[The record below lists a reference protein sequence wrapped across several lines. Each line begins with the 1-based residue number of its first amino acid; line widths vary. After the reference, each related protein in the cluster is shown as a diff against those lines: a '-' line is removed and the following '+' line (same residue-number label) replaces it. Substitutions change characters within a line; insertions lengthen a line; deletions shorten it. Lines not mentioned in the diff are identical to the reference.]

1 MLFQSKIKDILL
13 PPLFLFPNNL
23 LNSKQPLN
31 SKMPSFCFYI
41 HSIPAITSAKD
52 VIREF
57 NYIGAVTRV
66 DFAPLGKKPGFKE
79 NVCSETKSAFVHVA
93 ELFTLGKTI
102 VTYIQTKGPYK
113 FYISTISSEFW
124 TLSKANKPIQGT
136 MMNTSQIVQN
146 CRYLEN
152 KVEEQAAKLEQQ
164 AIQLEEQ
171 AADIRALNEKLS
183 GVHTVVYQLLGGL
196 FCQKS
201 QSQVM
206 SEYIE
211 DLYPD
216 SSSSSRRRF
225 GEPDD
230 SKWGIWPTTR
240 QGDDC
245 ERRIADLE
253 DELNAAIN
261 AINDHSSRGMAAD
274 KKILE
279 LEQQVKDL
287 TIEAVFTPYEEDK
300 YGNLEMGELQDSQHF
315 VPVPMEQMM
324 EQRDYDESH
333 SVSTHSSMPELIYG
347 NINELDLSTDSSVPD
362 LEPLT
367 DDDTEADRLY
377 NACGCR
383 QPDYDSDAD
392 LEVGF

>member
-1 MLFQSKIKDILL
+1 
-13 PPLFLFPNNL
+13 
-23 LNSKQPLN
+23 
-31 SKMPSFCFYI
+31 MPSFCFYI
-41 HSIPAITSAKD
+41 PIMSANTAETD
-52 VIREF
+52 VIRAF
-57 NYIGAVTRV
+57 NTIGVVSRV

-79 NVCSETKSAFVHVA
+79 NVCCDMKTAFVHMA
-93 ELFTLGKTI
+93 ELFTHGLDVVTAIQSGRSYTI
-102 VTYIQTKGPYK
+102 FPNENGEYWSLLEAK
-113 FYISTISSEFW
+113 
-124 TLSKANKPIQGT
+124 NPIQRT

-164 AIQLEEQ
+164 ATQLEEQ

-201 QSQVM
+201 QAQVM
-206 SEYIE
+206 SDHIDY
-211 DLYPD
+211 LYPE

-230 SKWGIWPTTR
+230 NKWTIWPTTR

-253 DELNAAIN
+253 HDLNAAIN
-261 AINDHSSRGMAAD
+261 AINQHSSRGTAAD
-274 KKILE
+274 EKIKE
-279 LEQQVKDL
+279 LEQQVKEL

-300 YGNLEMGELQDSQHF
+300 YGNMEPMTMREVQDEDDEEDTRSF
-315 VPVPMEQMM
+315 VAVPMEKMM

-347 NINELDLSTDSSVPD
+347 NTNELDLSTDSSMPD

-367 DDDTEADRLY
+367 DDDTEANRLY
-377 NACGCR
+377 NECGCR
-383 QPDYDSDAD
+383 QPDYDYDSDAD
-392 LEVGF
+392 LEVGWF

>member
-1 MLFQSKIKDILL
+1 
-13 PPLFLFPNNL
+13 
-23 LNSKQPLN
+23 
-31 SKMPSFCFYI
+31 MPSFCFYI
-41 HSIPAITSAKD
+41 HSIPAITSTKD

-79 NVCSETKSAFVHVA
+79 NVCADTKTAFVHVA

-102 VTYIQTKGPYK
+102 ETYIQTKGPYK

-124 TLSKANKPIQGT
+124 TLSKANKPIQCT

-152 KVEEQAAKLEQQ
+152 KVEEQALK
-164 AIQLEEQ
+164 LEEQ

-201 QSQVM
+201 QAQVM
-206 SEYIE
+206 SDHIDY
-211 DLYPD
+211 LYPE
-216 SSSSSRRRF
+216 SSSGSSRRRF

-230 SKWGIWPTTR
+230 NKWTIWPTTR

-253 DELNAAIN
+253 HDLNAAIN
-261 AINDHSSRGMAAD
+261 AINQHSSRGTAAD
-274 KKILE
+274 EKIKE

-300 YGNLEMGELQDSQHF
+300 YGNMEPMTMCEVQDEEEDEDDEEDTRSF
-315 VPVPMEQMM
+315 VAVPMEKMM

-347 NINELDLSTDSSVPD
+347 NTNELDLSTDSSIPD

-367 DDDTEADRLY
+367 DDDTEANRLY
-377 NACGCR
+377 NECGCR
-383 QPDYDSDAD
+383 QPDYDYDSDAD
-392 LEVGF
+392 LEVGWF

>member
-1 MLFQSKIKDILL
+1 
-13 PPLFLFPNNL
+13 
-23 LNSKQPLN
+23 
-31 SKMPSFCFYI
+31 MPSFCFYI
-41 HSIPAITSAKD
+41 PDIPIITSAKD

-57 NYIGAVTRV
+57 NYIGVVTRV

-79 NVCSETKSAFVHVA
+79 HVCTDTKSAFVHVA
-93 ELFTLGKTI
+93 ELFTLGKVI
-102 VTYIQTKGPYK
+102 ETYIQTKGPYK

-136 MMNTSQIVQN
+136 MMNTSQIVAN

-164 AIQLEEQ
+164 ATQLEEQ

-206 SEYIE
+206 SEHIE
-211 DLYPD
+211 NLYPD

-253 DELNAAIN
+253 DDLNAAIN

-300 YGNLEMGELQDSQHF
+300 YGNMEMYELQDEDEDEDEDDERRF
-315 VPVPMEQMM
+315 VPVPMEQMI
-324 EQRDYDESH
+324 EQRDYDEIH

-347 NINELDLSTDSSVPD
+347 NTNELDLSTDSSMPD

-383 QPDYDSDAD
+383 QPDYDYDYDPDAD

>member
-1 MLFQSKIKDILL
+1 MS
-13 PPLFLFPNNL
+13 
-23 LNSKQPLN
+23 
-31 SKMPSFCFYI
+31 SFCFYI
-41 HSIPAITSAKD
+41 HSIPAITSSKD

-57 NYIGAVTRV
+57 NYIGAVSRV
-66 DFAPLGKKPGFKE
+66 DFAPLGKKPGFRE
-79 NVCSETKSAFVHVA
+79 HVYDNVKSAFVHVA
-93 ELFTLGKTI
+93 ELFTLGRVI
-102 VTYIQTKGPYK
+102 ETYIQTTGPYK
-113 FYISTISSEFW
+113 FYLSPISGEFW

-136 MMNTSQIVQN
+136 MMNTSQIVAN

-152 KVEEQAAKLEQQ
+152 KVEEQTAKLEQQ

-206 SEYIE
+206 SDHI
-211 DLYPD
+211 DNLYPD

-230 SKWGIWPTTR
+230 SKWDIWPTTR

-253 DELNAAIN
+253 HDLNAAIN

-279 LEQQVKDL
+279 LEQQVKEL
-287 TIEAVFTPYEEDK
+287 TIEPVFTPYEEDK
-300 YGNLEMGELQDSQHF
+300 YGNMEMSELQDSQRF
-315 VPVPMEQMM
+315 VPVPIEQMM
-324 EQRDYDESH
+324 EQHNYDESH
-333 SVSTHSSMPELIYG
+333 SLGSYSTSTHSSMPELIYG
-347 NINELDLSTDSSVPD
+347 DGSSIPD
-362 LEPLT
+362 LESLT

-383 QPDYDSDAD
+383 QPDYDSDSE